1 VNISNVTHEK
11 VLGDSMRIQQVF
23 MNLMG
28 NAIKYTLPGGK
39 IRLSISEKE
48 LNQKKTGLYEIVFE
62 DSGIGM
68 DEKTIAH
75 IFEPFVRADDDRIG
89 NIQGTGLGMPIARN
103 IVRMMGGDIKVE
115 SELNKGSKFTV
126 DFYLKLQEEEE
137 ISYDEFIDLPIL
149 VADDDEICCESACD
163 ILKEI
168 GMKPEWVLNGKAAV
182 GRVIESHESGNDFF
196 AVILD
201 WKMPEMNGV
210 ETTRAIRRAVG
221 DDVPIIIISAY
232 DWSDIEQEARKA
244 GANAFI
250 SKPLFK
256 SKMVQLFYK
265 LVYGLQGE
273 ESDAGEAPL
282 TDFQDMDLSGKRVLL
297 VEDNELNAEIARE
310 ILEMTGLEVE
320 WAENGAKAVDRIT
333 SAEPN
338 YFNLV
343 FMDIQ
348 MPVMN
353 GYDATRAI
361 RALERSD
368 TKMLPIIAMTANA
381 FAEDVFA
388 AKSAGMN
395 GHIPKPLDLDN
406 LARVLRKNL

>member
-1 VNISNVTHEK
+1 
-11 VLGDSMRIQQVF
+11 
-23 MNLMG
+23 
-28 NAIKYTLPGGK
+28 
-39 IRLSISEKE
+39 
-48 LNQKKTGLYEIVFE
+48 
-62 DSGIGM
+62 
-68 DEKTIAH
+68 
-75 IFEPFVRADDDRIG
+75 
-89 NIQGTGLGMPIARN
+89 
-103 IVRMMGGDIKVE
+103 MGGDIKVE

-163 ILKEI
+163 ILKEM